1 MDRSFYIPLAVEM
14 TDLMASAVAS
24 SERAAS
30 IIVLPKYFTAY
41 VSVSA
46 SLPSL
51 TVPTLSMSSE
61 CCDRSLRL
69 VASAHS
75 SLSSANEMKNHF
87 KKQTTFMK
95 TALITA

>member
-1 MDRSFYIPLAVEM
+1 M

-30 IIVLPKYFTAY
+30 IIVLPKYLTAY
-41 VSVSA
+41 VSVSF
-46 SLPSL
+46 PSL

-69 VASAHS
+69 VARAHS
-75 SLSSANEMKNHF
+75 SLSSVIEMKNHL
-87 KKQTTFMK
+87 K
-95 TALITA
+95 TR